1 MVAIAAEIDNPAF
14 IDVRFRLI
22 YYVTVVIYV
31 LISFFIDDLET
42 VEVEMQ

>member
-31 LISFFIDDLET
+31 VASKTEDLNFGF
-42 VEVEMQ
+42 VLC